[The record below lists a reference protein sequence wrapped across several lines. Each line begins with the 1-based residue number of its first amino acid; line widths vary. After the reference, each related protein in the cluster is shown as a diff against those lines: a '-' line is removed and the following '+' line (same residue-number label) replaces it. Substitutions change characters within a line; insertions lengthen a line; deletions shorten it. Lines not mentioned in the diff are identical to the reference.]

1 MGEMPR
7 VWETSRLWLA
17 AILAVALA
25 GGSWWS
31 VANAPEFVIFGF
43 D

>member
-1 MGEMPR
+1 MGETRR
-7 VWETSRLWLA
+7 VWESSRLWLA
-17 AILAVALA
+17 AILAAALA

-31 VANAPEFVIFGF
+31 VANAPEVVIFGF